1 MANRPAKAGAASAG
15 PDWGLAGRP
24 ALAGADAPPPV
35 HHQGNPRA
43 RHAPRLAHDPG
54 TARGPRAAP
63 GPRDRKDDREADR
76 SADRQDDRSADRQD
90 DRSADRQ
97 DDRSGDRQDDRRGDR
112 QANTV
117 VAGLAWLPY
126 LIALAVAALG
136 LTIAWDGSRLAV
148 RGTDLVGAALLLA
161 ALARLLLPSRYAGP
175 LSSRGKASDVAGFA
189 VFGTAVLVVALMLS

>member
-43 RHAPRLAHDPG
+43 QHAPRLAHDPG

-76 SADRQDDRSADRQD
+76 S
-90 DRSADRQ
+90 
-97 DDRSGDRQDDRRGDR
+97 GDRQDDRRGDR

-117 VAGLAWLPY
+117 VAGLTWLPY

-136 LTIAWDGSRLAV
+136 LAIAWDRSRLAV
-148 RGTDLVGAALLLA
+148 RGTDLVGGALLLA

-175 LSSRGKASDVAGFA
+175 LSLRGKASDVAGFA

>member
-43 RHAPRLAHDPG
+43 QHAPRLAHDPG

-63 GPRDRKDDREADR
+63 DPRDRKDDRQDDR
-76 SADRQDDRSADRQD
+76 KVDRQDYREVDG
-90 DRSADRQ
+90 
-97 DDRSGDRQDDRRGDR
+97 SGDRRDDR
-112 QANTV
+112 QANAV
-117 VAGLAWLPY
+117 VAGLTWLPY

-136 LTIAWDGSRLAV
+136 LAIAWNRSRLAV
-148 RGTDLVGAALLLA
+148 RGTDLIGGALLLA

-175 LSSRGKASDVAGFA
+175 LSLRGKASDVAGFA

>member
-35 HHQGNPRA
+35 HHQGHPRA
-43 RHAPRLAHDPG
+43 QHAPRLAHDPG

-76 SADRQDDRSADRQD
+76 SADRSADRQ
-90 DRSADRQ
+90 
-97 DDRSGDRQDDRRGDR
+97 GDRRGDR

-136 LTIAWDGSRLAV
+136 LAIAWDGSRLAV
-148 RGTDLVGAALLLA
+148 RGTDLIGAALLLA

-175 LSSRGKASDVAGFA
+175 LSSRGRASDVAGFA

>member
-1 MANRPAKAGAASAG
+1 MANRPVKAGAASAG

-35 HHQGNPRA
+35 HHQGHPRA
-43 RHAPRLAHDPG
+43 QHDPRLARDPG
-54 TARGPRAAP
+54 TVRGRADERAH
-63 GPRDRKDDREADR
+63 DRND
-76 SADRQDDRSADRQD
+76 
-90 DRSADRQ
+90 
-97 DDRSGDRQDDRRGDR
+97 GR

-126 LIALAVAALG
+126 LIALAGVALG
-136 LTIAWDGSRLAV
+136 LAVAWDGPRLAV
-148 RGTDLVGAALLLA
+148 RGTELVGGALLVA

-175 LSSRGKASDVAGFA
+175 LSSRGRASDVAGFA

>member
-43 RHAPRLAHDPG
+43 QHAPRLAHDPG
-54 TARGPRAAP
+54 TARGPRTAP
-63 GPRDRKDDREADR
+63 DPR
-76 SADRQDDRSADRQD
+76 
-90 DRSADRQ
+90 DRQ
-97 DDRSGDRQDDRRGDR
+97 DDRSGDRQDDREADREADRHYDREVDGSGDRRGDR

-117 VAGLAWLPY
+117 VAGLTWLPY

-136 LTIAWDGSRLAV
+136 LAIAWDRSRLAV
-148 RGTDLVGAALLLA
+148 RGTDLVGGALLLA

-175 LSSRGKASDVAGFA
+175 LSLRGKASDVAGFA

>member
-43 RHAPRLAHDPG
+43 QHAPRLAHDPG

-63 GPRDRKDDREADR
+63 DPRDRKDDREV
-76 SADRQDDRSADRQD
+76 
-90 DRSADRQ
+90 
-97 DDRSGDRQDDRRGDR
+97 DRSGDRQDDRRGDRSGDRRGDR

-117 VAGLAWLPY
+117 VAGLTWLPY

-136 LTIAWDGSRLAV
+136 LAIAWDRSRLAV
-148 RGTDLVGAALLLA
+148 RGTDLVGGALLLA

>member
-43 RHAPRLAHDPG
+43 QHAPRLAHDPG
-54 TARGPRAAP
+54 TARGPRTAP
-63 GPRDRKDDREADR
+63 DPRDRKDDREVDRQADR
-76 SADRQDDRSADRQD
+76 EVDGS
-90 DRSADRQ
+90 
-97 DDRSGDRQDDRRGDR
+97 DDRRGDR

-117 VAGLAWLPY
+117 VAGLTWLPY

-136 LTIAWDGSRLAV
+136 LAIAWDRSRLAV
-148 RGTDLVGAALLLA
+148 RGTDLVGGALLLA

-175 LSSRGKASDVAGFA
+175 LSLRGKASDVAGFA

>member
-35 HHQGNPRA
+35 HHQGHPRA
-43 RHAPRLAHDPG
+43 QHDPRLPHDPG
-54 TARGPRAAP
+54 TARGLRAAP
-63 GPRDRKDDREADR
+63 GRKDNRTHERND
-76 SADRQDDRSADRQD
+76 
-90 DRSADRQ
+90 
-97 DDRSGDRQDDRRGDR
+97 DR

-126 LIALAVAALG
+126 LIALAGAAAG
-136 LTIAWDGSRLAV
+136 LAIAWDGSRLAV
-148 RGTDLVGAALLLA
+148 RGTDLVGGALLVA

>member
-1 MANRPAKAGAASAG
+1 MANWPAKAGAASAG

-63 GPRDRKDDREADR
+63 GPRDRKDDREA
-76 SADRQDDRSADRQD
+76 

-175 LSSRGKASDVAGFA
+175 LSLRGKASDVAGFA

>member
-35 HHQGNPRA
+35 HHQGHPRA
-43 RHAPRLAHDPG
+43 QHDPRLARDPG
-54 TARGPRAAP
+54 TARGLRAAP
-63 GPRDRKDDREADR
+63 GPRGRKENRND
-76 SADRQDDRSADRQD
+76 
-90 DRSADRQ
+90 
-97 DDRSGDRQDDRRGDR
+97 DR

-126 LIALAVAALG
+126 LIALAGAAAG
-136 LTIAWDGSRLAV
+136 LAIAWDGSRLAV
-148 RGTDLVGAALLLA
+148 RGTDLVGGALLVA

>member
-43 RHAPRLAHDPG
+43 QHAPRLAHDPG

-63 GPRDRKDDREADR
+63 DPRDRKDDREVDR
-76 SADRQDDRSADRQD
+76 SGDRKDDRSGDRED
-90 DRSADRQ
+90 DGSGDRK
-97 DDRSGDRQDDRRGDR
+97 DDRSGDRQ
-112 QANTV
+112 ASSV

-136 LTIAWDGSRLAV
+136 LAIAWDRSRLAV
-148 RGTDLVGAALLLA
+148 RGTDLVGGALLLA

>member
-1 MANRPAKAGAASAG
+1 MANRPVKAGAASAG

-35 HHQGNPRA
+35 HHQGHPRA
-43 RHAPRLAHDPG
+43 QHDPRLAHDPG

-63 GPRDRKDDREADR
+63 GPRDRKDDRKQNRND
-76 SADRQDDRSADRQD
+76 
-90 DRSADRQ
+90 
-97 DDRSGDRQDDRRGDR
+97 DR

-117 VAGLAWLPY
+117 VAALAWLPY
-126 LIALAVAALG
+126 LIALAGAALG
-136 LTIAWDGSRLAV
+136 LAIAWDGSRLAV
-148 RGTDLVGAALLLA
+148 RGTDLVGGALLVA

>member
-35 HHQGNPRA
+35 HHQGYPRA
-43 RHAPRLAHDPG
+43 QHDPRLAHDPG

-63 GPRDRKDDREADR
+63 GPRDRNDDRNHDR
-76 SADRQDDRSADRQD
+76 NH
-90 DRSADRQ
+90 
-97 DDRSGDRQDDRRGDR
+97 DRRGDR
-112 QANTV
+112 HHDRKANSV

-126 LIALAVAALG
+126 LIALAGAALG
-136 LTIAWDGSRLAV
+136 LAIAWDGSRLAV
-148 RGTDLVGAALLLA
+148 RGTDLVGGALLVA